1 MKKFIYILILAS
13 LLFTQQSFSAGIWSS
28 KGNFSTLLN
37 EMLLSNWAQGGE
49 NQISLIGLFNYN
61 LKYVSVDTNFIWEN
75 IADVGY
81 GFLTSENYSFR
92 KNEDKID
99 LVSKMGYRAIKD
111 YYYSMFVNF
120 KTQFDKG
127 YKYPNDSDVVSR
139 FFAPAYLIAGIGI
152 DFKPRSNL
160 SVSFSPLSGRMTFV
174 NNEELANAGA
184 YGVTPAKYDAEGNI
198 LEKGKT
204 FRFDFGVGTT
214 INYTFEPMK
223 NIKVNTKLDL
233 FNNYTDPDV
242 NNRRNIDINSENM
255 IHFKVNDY
263 ISANIFL
270 HFIYDQDIPIPI
282 YKKINGGKTQVG
294 VGPRLQIKE
303 NMGIGFNYAL

>member
-1 MKKFIYILILAS
+1 MKKIIFILIFVT
-13 LLFTQQSFSAGIWSS
+13 LFSTQKSFSAGIWSS

-37 EMLLSNWAQGGE
+37 EMLLSNWAKGGE

-127 YKYPNDSDVVSR
+127 YKYPNDRDVVSR
-139 FFAPAYLIAGIGI
+139 FFAPAYLIAGVGI
-152 DFKPRSNL
+152 DFKPRTNL
-160 SVSFSPLSGRMTFV
+160 SISFSPLSGRMTFV
-174 NNEELANAGA
+174 NNEYLANAGA
-184 YGVTPAKYDAEGNI
+184 YGVTPAKYDELGNI
-198 LEKGKT
+198 LAKGKT
-204 FRFDFGVGTT
+204 FKFDFGVGTT

-223 NIKVNTKLDL
+223 NIKVITKLDL
-233 FNNYTDPDV
+233 FNNYTDSDV
-242 NNRRNIDINSENM
+242 NNRKNIDINSENM

-270 HFIYDQDIPIPI
+270 HFIYDHDIPIPV
-282 YKKINGGKTQVG
+282 YEKIDGVKTQVG
-294 VGPRLQIKE
+294 VGPRLQIKQ

>member
-1 MKKFIYILILAS
+1 MKKIIFILIFVT
-13 LLFTQQSFSAGIWSS
+13 LFSTQKSFSAGIWSS

-37 EMLLSNWAQGGE
+37 EMLLSNWAKGGE

-127 YKYPNDSDVVSR
+127 YKYPNDRDVVSR
-139 FFAPAYLIAGIGI
+139 FFAPAYLIAGVGI
-152 DFKPRSNL
+152 DFKPRTNL
-160 SVSFSPLSGRMTFV
+160 SISFSPLSGRMTFV

-184 YGVTPAKYDAEGNI
+184 YGVTPAKYDELGNI
-198 LEKGKT
+198 LAKGKT
-204 FRFDFGVGTT
+204 FKFDFGVGTT

-223 NIKVNTKLDL
+223 NIKVITKLDL
-233 FNNYTDPDV
+233 FNNYTDSDV
-242 NNRRNIDINSENM
+242 NNRKNIDINSENM

-270 HFIYDQDIPIPI
+270 HFIYDHDIPIPV
-282 YKKINGGKTQVG
+282 YEKIDGVKTQVG
-294 VGPRLQIKE
+294 VGPRLQIKQ

>member
-1 MKKFIYILILAS
+1 MIVLTFIITLNNSYS
-13 LLFTQQSFSAGIWSS
+13 LGTWSS

-49 NQISLIGLFNYN
+49 NQISVIGLFNYN
-61 LKYVSVDTNFIWEN
+61 LKYVSSDTNLIWEN
-75 IADVGY
+75 ISDVGY
-81 GFLTSENYSFR
+81 GFQTSENYSFR

-99 LVSKMGYRAIKD
+99 LMSKMGYRAIQD

-152 DFKPRSNL
+152 DFKPRPNL
-160 SVSFSPLSGRMTFV
+160 SISFSPLSGRMTFV

-184 YGVTPAKYDAEGNI
+184 YGVTPAKYDEQGNMI
-198 LEKGKT
+198 EKGKT
-204 FRFDFGVGTT
+204 FRFDFGVGAS
-214 INYTFEPMK
+214 IDYSFEPMK
-223 NIKVNTKLDL
+223 NITVITKLDL
-233 FNNYTDPDV
+233 FNNYTDPDID
-242 NNRRNIDINSENM
+242 NRRNIDINSENM
-255 IHFKVNDY
+255 INFKVNDY

-270 HFIYDQDIPIPI
+270 HFIYDHDIPIPI
-282 YKKINGGKTQVG
+282 YEKIDGVKTKVG
-294 VGPRLQIKE
+294 VGPRLQIKQ